1 MRTTL
6 VFAAGALFVGG
17 LAAVASAEVA
27 GAKPSAHVH
36 IVPTTADHRMARSVE
51 AIEAAR
57 TPRLIAVLRE
67 KHAHNAAWFG
77 ATVAVSNDGRT
88 LLIGATDESN
98 DRGAAWIYSKV
109 RSRWLPEARL
119 ARPTPTRGDLFG
131 SEVALSGDG
140 LTALVSSIGY
150 HHRIGAV
157 WVYRRTGSGWRLG
170 ARLTARDEVGQAEFG
185 WAVALS
191 ADGATALIGGPVD
204 NPPKGF
210 RGHLGAGAAWV
221 FHRTDGTWAQEGPKL
236 TGVGETDTGVFGAAV
251 ALSADGRTALVGAG
265 YAHSG
270 RGTAWTFV
278 RSRTG
283 WKKEGA
289 PLYPNDARGLPQ
301 FGTVTALSSN
311 GRTAVISG
319 PADDH
324 GHGAIWTF
332 ARNGSRWVQRG
343 KKLTTKGQESVN
355 FGGSLAISSNSTT
368 MLIGGVH
375 TLSDRGRV
383 WLYTRTLPRRWTQ
396 RGTDISPAGS
406 TGAHALFGE
415 ETAISADGH
424 LLVIGAPGYRQRQG
438 AVWIY
443 G

>member
-270 RGTAWTFV
+270 RGTAWTSSDRELGGKKRERRCTRTMQEDSLSSAPSPRFP
-278 RSRTG
+278 RTG
-283 WKKEGA
+283 GRRSSPGQPMTTATVLSGHSLATAHAGYSAEKSSRR
-289 PLYPNDARGLPQ
+289 RGKSQSISEAAWP
-301 FGTVTALSSN
+301 SR
-311 GRTAVISG
+311 RT
-319 PADDH
+319 
-324 GHGAIWTF
+324 
-332 ARNGSRWVQRG
+332 VQRC
-343 KKLTTKGQESVN
+343 
-355 FGGSLAISSNSTT
+355 
-368 MLIGGVH
+368 
-375 TLSDRGRV
+375 
-383 WLYTRTLPRRWTQ
+383 
-396 RGTDISPAGS
+396 
-406 TGAHALFGE
+406 
-415 ETAISADGH
+415 
-424 LLVIGAPGYRQRQG
+424 
-438 AVWIY
+438 
-443 G
+443 